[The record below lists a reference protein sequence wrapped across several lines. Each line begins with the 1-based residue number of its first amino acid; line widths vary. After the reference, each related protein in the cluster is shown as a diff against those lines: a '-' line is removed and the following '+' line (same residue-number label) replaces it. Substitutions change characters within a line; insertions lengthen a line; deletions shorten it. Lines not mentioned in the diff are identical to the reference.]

1 MWNLLKLELGSSRFK
16 WANII
21 VVLIIIFKIVLIS
34 IFKNSEHIYI
44 NEINTGA
51 FLLLVF
57 YFMDTQSDKTDI
69 IMNSIPIDK
78 RNLVL
83 SKYMILLIIFVIS
96 LIYTVSYFWILRLL
110 GFWNSNFIT
119 PKDIIIA
126 FSIYI
131 IHSSLLLPIY
141 HISPRGLFYSF
152 IYISYLVERRIDRS
166 NVIDSIRLFIG
177 KNTLILFLTSLA
189 IMVISI
195 LISYHN
201 YNKRE
206 FVRG

>member
-44 NEINTGA
+44 NEIYTGA

-83 SKYMILLIIFVIS
+83 SKYLIVLIFFLIS
-96 LIYTVSYFWILRLL
+96 LIYTILYFWFLKRL
-110 GFWNSNFIT
+110 GFWESDFMNLKHIVISLSIFI
-119 PKDIIIA
+119 
-126 FSIYI
+126 IY
-131 IHSSLLLPIY
+131 SSVVLPIH
-141 HISPRGLFYSF
+141 HISPILFYGSGHICF
-152 IYISYLVERRIDRS
+152 IITRSIVNNNMVSIEKLYL
-166 NVIDSIRLFIG
+166 G
-177 KNTLILFLTSLA
+177 KSTLILFLTSLA
-189 IMVISI
+189 IMVISYI
-195 LISYHN
+195 DFLS
-201 YNKRE
+201 
-206 FVRG
+206 